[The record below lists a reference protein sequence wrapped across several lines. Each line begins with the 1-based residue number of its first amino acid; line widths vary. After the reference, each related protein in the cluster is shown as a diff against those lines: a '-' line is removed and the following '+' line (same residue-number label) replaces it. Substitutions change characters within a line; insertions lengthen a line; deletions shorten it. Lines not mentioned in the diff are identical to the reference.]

1 MSLLRKFGEGLSS
14 TFGFIWWPFVA
25 IYKLLFRN
33 MTPRKKVWYVF
44 FSIVILAG
52 VALAIDWPRVPAWV
66 PGANFWNRYQVQLGL
81 DLRGGSHLVY
91 QADVA
96 EVPPSDR
103 ADALDG
109 VRDVIERRINYFGVS
124 EPVIQTS
131 KVGDNWRVIVE
142 LPGVKDVKQ
151 AIQLIGETPI
161 LEFKEQNTKPVDT
174 ASVDAQNTAIKTKAT
189 EVLERVL
196 KGEDFA
202 KLAKE
207 FSEDGSKDAGG
218 DLGYFGK
225 GVMVPQFEEAAF
237 RLKVGETTK
246 ELVQTQFG
254 YHIIK
259 KTGERKSDKGEEIS
273 ASHILFK
280 TVPPPQAEQWMGTGL
295 SGKQLKR
302 AQVEFDQ
309 STGAPIVNI
318 TFNDEGKNLFGEV
331 TSRNVG
337 KPVAIFLDGL
347 PISTPTVQQAIT
359 GGTAQITGNFTL
371 TEAKQ
376 LAQRLNSG
384 ALPVPIQLLSQ
395 TTVDAS
401 LGKVAV
407 EKSLFAGILG
417 LLLVALFMI
426 AYYRLP
432 GLIAVLALCIYS
444 LITLAIFKL
453 WPVTLTLA
461 GIAGFI
467 LSIGMAVDA
476 NVLIFERLREELR
489 NGRELGPAIEEGF
502 RRAWTSIRDSNV
514 SSLITAGVLM
524 WFGSS
529 LVKGFA
535 ITLAL
540 GILVSMFSAITVT
553 RTFLRLIATG
563 RITSWRW
570 PFGATHRTEPST
582 TNQPL

>member
-66 PGANFWNRYQVQLGL
+66 PGASFWNRYQVQLGL

-151 AIQLIGETPI
+151 AIQLIGETPT
-161 LEFKEQNTKPVDT
+161 LEFKEQNTKPVDN
-174 ASVDAQNTAIKTKAT
+174 ASVDAQNTAIKIKAT
-189 EVLERVL
+189 EVLARVL

-218 DLGYFGK
+218 DLGYFGN

-237 RLKVGETTK
+237 KLKVGETTK

-259 KTGERKSDKGEEIS
+259 MTGERKGDKGEEIS
-273 ASHILFK
+273 VSHILFK
-280 TVPPPQAEQWMGTGL
+280 TIPPPQAEQWMGTGL

-318 TFNDEGKNLFGEV
+318 TFNDEGKKLFGEV

-489 NGRELGPAIEEGF
+489 HGRELGPAIEEGF

-570 PFGATHRTEPST
+570 PFGATHRPESST
-582 TNQPL
+582 TSQPL